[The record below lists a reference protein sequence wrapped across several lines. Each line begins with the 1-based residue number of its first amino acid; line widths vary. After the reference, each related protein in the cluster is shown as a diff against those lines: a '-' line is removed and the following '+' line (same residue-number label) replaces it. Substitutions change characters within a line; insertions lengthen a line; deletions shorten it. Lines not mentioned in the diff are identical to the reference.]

1 MKINWSAIF
10 FVMLFSSCIALVI
23 DASLRSAAIGA
34 LVGFGIQFAYFVWS
48 EVRGS

>member
-1 MKINWSAIF
+1 MKITWSGIF

-34 LVGFGIQFAYFVWS
+34 IVGFGIQFVNFIWS
-48 EVRGS
+48 ELRGS

>member
-1 MKINWSAIF
+1 MKINWSGIF

-23 DASLRSAAIGA
+23 DSSLRSAAIGA
-34 LVGFGIQFAYFVWS
+34 LVGFGIQFALFIWD